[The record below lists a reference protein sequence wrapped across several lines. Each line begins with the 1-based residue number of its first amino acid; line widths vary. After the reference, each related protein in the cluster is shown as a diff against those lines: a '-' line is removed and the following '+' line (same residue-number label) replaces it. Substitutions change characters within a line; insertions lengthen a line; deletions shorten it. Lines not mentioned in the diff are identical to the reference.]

1 MQPKT
6 AAQVKTADALGGI
19 DEQAESHQQRAKWQ
33 LPVRERGSAGHR
45 ELSVAG
51 FAFEQ
56 ATRPIGVDG
65 RAAAIWT
72 DRRAVGM
79 GHRIA
84 QSILCAA
91 SSDRSHRSTSDS
103 VLAAADMRKCCA
115 TPPVQE
121 KGHGFLRY
129 SDADVDRKYLIP
141 LLGVNAP

>member
-19 DEQAESHQQRAKWQ
+19 DEQAESHQQRPKPK

-65 RAAAIWT
+65 RAAGGGLARLRVARAWWGAA
-72 DRRAVGM
+72 RARAVRRRG
-79 GHRIA
+79 
-84 QSILCAA
+84 AA
-91 SSDRSHRSTSDS
+91 ERSRQWRRRPSRAARRGGYPRRS
-103 VLAAADMRKCCA
+103 LPGG
-115 TPPVQE
+115 TP
-121 KGHGFLRY
+121 R
-129 SDADVDRKYLIP
+129 SR
-141 LLGVNAP
+141 